1 MLITAR
7 RVRTASA
14 LDGGLLLRALAD
26 GLGRL
31 TSGQDAPDQAT
42 EVNVVPKVKARSS
55 IKPLTCVGT
64 AGFEP
69 ATP

>member
-1 MLITAR
+1 MEDEL
-7 RVRTASA
+7 S
-14 LDGGLLLRALAD
+14 
-26 GLGRL
+26 RL
-31 TSGQDAPDQAT
+31 TGGQSAPVRAT
-42 EVNVVPKVKARSS
+42 TINVVPKVKARSS